1 MAEQDDPADALA
13 RLEAALD
20 RIAEHAAES
29 ASIAIEPGSQPPGFQ
44 PPGSQFLGAQPVEDV
59 TADVAT
65 RLDALILQLREALAA
80 PQA

>member
-29 ASIAIEPGSQPPGFQ
+29 ASITIEAGVP
-44 PPGSQFLGAQPVEDV
+44 PVEDV
-59 TADVAT
+59 TADVAI
-65 RLDALILQLREALAA
+65 RLDALILQLRAALAEL
-80 PQA
+80 QA

>member
-29 ASIAIEPGSQPPGFQ
+29 ASIAAEA
-44 PPGSQFLGAQPVEDV
+44 GAPPVEDV
-59 TADVAT
+59 TVDVAT
-65 RLDALILQLREALAA
+65 RLDALVLHLREALTEH
-80 PQA
+80 QA

>member
-20 RIAEHAAES
+20 RIAAHAAES
-29 ASIAIEPGSQPPGFQ
+29 ASVAGE
-44 PPGSQFLGAQPVEDV
+44 LAAQPVEDV

-65 RLDALILQLREALAA
+65 RLDALILQLRAALAEH
-80 PQA
+80 QA